1 MGVADVGRMTEG
13 ILCFRDAPWEV
24 GLSETWREARGS
36 PLIPPGSPSQREA
49 LLHAQFLAELKRK
62 SVGVGRVSHFLPA
75 GLWPNEGACRAS
87 VLSWNYSLPHG
98 RVGGS
103 GNA

>member
-1 MGVADVGRMTEG
+1 MGSGSVRDLEG
-13 ILCFRDAPWEV
+13 GPRLPFNPSRIS
-24 GLSETWREARGS
+24 LSQSG
-36 PLIPPGSPSQREA
+36 A

-62 SVGVGRVSHFLPA
+62 SVGVGRVLHFLPA
-75 GLWPNEGACRAS
+75 GLWPNEGAGKAS
-87 VLSWNYSLPHG
+87 MLSWNYSLPHR